1 MGWSLDGKEH
11 NCIHMQIHNYTYK
24 YTCTYTITQCVI
36 HTHMQTPM
44 QIQALEIVCL
54 SILFPCFYVLI
65 VIVFVIGLLFFFL
78 RQKEA
83 KCSNF
88 VASGSGFGV
97 S

>member
-1 MGWSLDGKEH
+1 MY
-11 NCIHMQIHNYTYK
+11 IHNYTMCNTLAHANTHADTSSWYSVFE
-24 YTCTYTITQCVI
+24 YFVSVLLCTDCDCF
-36 HTHMQTPM
+36 
-44 QIQALEIVCL
+44 LL
-54 SILFPCFYVLI
+54 LIL
-65 VIVFVIGLLFFFL
+65 IVFVIGLLVFFL